1 MLTFKLERRG
11 DKFAKLRQALPS
23 KARVLLVKHVD
34 ATIDLMKQL
43 SPVDTGAMRD
53 SIDKV
58 ERAPL
63 LIDIVVGVPYA
74 IFVEF
79 GTVNMEAQPF
89 ITPAIESGRRGLV
102 ADLKK
107 ALKEL

>member
-58 ERAPL
+58 EMAPL
-63 LIDIVVGVPYA
+63 NMGIRIGAYYWP
-74 IFVEF
+74 FVNY
-79 GTVNMEAQPF
+79 GTVHQEAQPF
-89 ITPAIESGRRGLV
+89 VEPALESGRRGFI